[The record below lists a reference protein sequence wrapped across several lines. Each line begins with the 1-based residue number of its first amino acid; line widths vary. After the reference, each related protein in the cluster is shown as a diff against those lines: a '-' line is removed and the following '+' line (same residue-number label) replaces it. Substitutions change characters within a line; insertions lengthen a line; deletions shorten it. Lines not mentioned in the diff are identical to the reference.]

1 MIRCIIVDDEPLAQ
15 DVLESHVSKCNEL
28 VLVKKC
34 NNALDA
40 FQILHKEKIDLILL
54 DIQMPAINGVDFIK
68 SLKSPPSIIFTTA
81 FPEFAMSGFDL
92 EAVDYLLK
100 PITFERFRK
109 SIDKLLKIQTPEKK
123 EISLFTYFKVGG
135 SYTKVLHSDILFAQ
149 SIKDY
154 ISLKT
159 TQGNYI
165 ILMTMKYL
173 VELLPDENF
182 VRIHRSYLVNK
193 SLISSI
199 NRTNIQIGDEVLPIG
214 ENYRSNIQTIK
225 IS

>member
-15 DVLESHVSKCNEL
+15 DVLENYILKCTEL

-34 NNALDA
+34 NNAIDA

-68 SLKSPPSIIFTTA
+68 SLKSPPRVVFTTA
-81 FPEFAMSGFDL
+81 FSEFAMSGFDL

-109 SIDKLLKIQTPEKK
+109 SIDKLLKIQTPEHQ

-135 SYTKVLHSDILFAQ
+135 TYMKVFHSDILYAQ

-154 ISLKT
+154 MSLKT
-159 TQGNYI
+159 TRGNYI

-173 VELLPDENF
+173 AELLPAENF

-193 SLISSI
+193 SFISTI
-199 NRTNIQIGDEVLPIG
+199 TRNNIQIGEEVIPIG
-214 ENYRSNIQTIK
+214 ENYRPNLQTIK
-225 IS
+225 F